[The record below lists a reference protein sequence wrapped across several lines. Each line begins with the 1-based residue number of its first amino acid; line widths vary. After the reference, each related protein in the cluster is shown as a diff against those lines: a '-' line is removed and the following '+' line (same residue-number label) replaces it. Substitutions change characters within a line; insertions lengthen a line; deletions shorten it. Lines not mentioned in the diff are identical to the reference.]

1 MLPDLKLIFRTYPC
15 LRISGSAVPSI
26 ERLYGGDS
34 ALSSQPELKE
44 RQTGKGEARFQN
56 KSTEKADDWQHQVAI
71 FFLNCKRVIKSGS

>member
-34 ALSSQPELKE
+34 SLSSQPELKE
-44 RQTGKGEARFQN
+44 ETNRKRGVWFQN
-56 KSTEKADDWQHQVAI
+56 KSTEKQTTGSIRLQKC
-71 FFLNCKRVIKSGS
+71 LNIVVE